1 MSNSK
6 GDGPDIKQP
15 CLLLSKPHEKNIFS
29 IFPGESWT
37 HKLAKVGSRPK
48 RRARVCKRV
57 AKVQRNLFRKRRRY
71 GMNAAATFIKKSPQA
86 MRSLYLGSLQSRW
99 LCGERRSDVVNER
112 RRLLWKRK
120 RHRERYVVRDDVS
133 TGGKKY
139 ACEKYWS
146 ELEPA
151 KGWQRQRTVA
161 RALATEQ
168 ASLSMTFCAKE
179 EQRRKVRSDFCKKSE
194 QAIQSLLRRV

>member
-57 AKVQRNLFRKRRRY
+57 EKVQRNLFRKRRRY

-133 TGGKKY
+133 RAYKMIYFRFCRMDLNPRTRKRLVAAASRREG
-139 ACEKYWS
+139 ACNRAG
-146 ELEPA
+146 EP
-151 KGWQRQRTVA
+151 
-161 RALATEQ
+161 EH
-168 ASLSMTFCAKE
+168 
-179 EQRRKVRSDFCKKSE
+179 D
-194 QAIQSLLRRV
+194 LLRKGGAAA